1 MLMTMLMSHASVD
14 FFVLSFVLPC
24 AYADVAGENQALKL
38 PNCICYSDNHGR
50 TPGELSDLRNFV
62 PSKFVTHTGHARNHK
77 YITHHVELCIHDSRL

>member
-50 TPGELSDLRNFV
+50 TPGAFGLTQLRA
-62 PSKFVTHTGHARNHK
+62 KQIRHAHW
-77 YITHHVELCIHDSRL
+77 SRT